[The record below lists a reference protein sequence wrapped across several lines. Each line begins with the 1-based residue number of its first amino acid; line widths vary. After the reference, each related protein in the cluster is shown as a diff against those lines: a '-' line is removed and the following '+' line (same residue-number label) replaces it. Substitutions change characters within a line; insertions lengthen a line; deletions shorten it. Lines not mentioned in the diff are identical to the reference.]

1 MKGTTE
7 DGKDVDNTSDKYVL
21 PWLEVVKQINPRQVM
36 IYTIDRE
43 TPDQK
48 LKKATK
54 EELDRIARLVEEAGI
69 KASAYVLKKQ
79 QRVRTHKE
87 IRTRCNFFNMTYS
100 GLFFYLGVI
109 AFIRAPFR
117 FIGLRFA

>member
-1 MKGTTE
+1 MDYIRTVDRPTGHYEVENIIEGLKAFKGNLIIQTIFMKGTTE

-21 PWLEVVKQINPRQVM
+21 PWLEAVKQINPRQVM

-69 KASAYVLKKQ
+69 KASASY
-79 QRVRTHKE
+79 
-87 IRTRCNFFNMTYS
+87 
-100 GLFFYLGVI
+100 
-109 AFIRAPFR
+109 
-117 FIGLRFA
+117 